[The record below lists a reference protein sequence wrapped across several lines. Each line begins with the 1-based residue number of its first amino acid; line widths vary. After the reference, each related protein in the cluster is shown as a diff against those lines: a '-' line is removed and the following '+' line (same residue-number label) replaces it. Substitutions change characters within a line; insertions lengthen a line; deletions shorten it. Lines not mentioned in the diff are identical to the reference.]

1 MLSKVLVIGFL
12 TVIISVI
19 IKQYKPEL
27 SMIINICGGII
38 IVFLFVDQ
46 LWLILNEIIV
56 LGDQSGIAHNILM
69 SVIKVIIASYI
80 TEFCVDIAEDSG
92 NKFIASKV
100 LLGGKISIC
109 IMAFP
114 IIKTLFLSI
123 ISLI

>member
-80 TEFCVDIAEDSG
+80 TEFCVAYSLGSVAGDQSDSVVRG
-92 NKFIASKV
+92 LPEVQYFLWNN
-100 LLGGKISIC
+100 
-109 IMAFP
+109 
-114 IIKTLFLSI
+114 TLNVEHLKFLS
-123 ISLI
+123 